1 MIHADVSVAA
11 GRLFFLVLQVS
22 QYAETKKETPLKVQ
36 VYATKVWLPFKGYS
50 YTGGTLRALTEA
62 RKVQPEEYEHG
73 YRGYYAYYQIIH
85 LSGDKPS
92 LFELASKEGYRST
105 LVGSTWD
112 FSIAKFVKGAFKVGF
127 SLALYMGFGYAV
139 FTSDLATGVK
149 HYMIVGLC
157 VLFALVSA
165 LEFGQQ
171 TGGGNVVKIGKA
183 LIGGFGRFIRLPAS
197 SLATAF
203 ANTPKLASLIL
214 AVSLVLAGWLSADTY
229 AWETTVEYMT
239 KRGWYEK
246 PDAAQDQG
254 GIGEDVR
261 DLWQRMRGGD
271 SNSNKEPKKEANVKA
286 TRGLGRMVRRLQ
298 NNDHVDY

>member
-11 GRLFFLVLQVS
+11 GRVFFLVLQVA
-22 QYAETKKETPLKVQ
+22 QYAETNKETPLKVQ

-50 YTGGTLRALTEA
+50 YTQGTLRALTEA

-73 YRGYYAYYQIIH
+73 YTGYYAYYQIID

-105 LVGSTWD
+105 IVD
-112 FSIAKFVKGAFKVGF
+112 PAREFSVAMFLKGALKVGF

-139 FTSDLATGVK
+139 FTSNLSAGMKNATMFYLG
-149 HYMIVGLC
+149 
-157 VLFALVSA
+157 VLFALASV
-165 LEFGQQ
+165 LEIGQQ
-171 TGGGNVVKIGKA
+171 TEGGNIVKIGRG
-183 LIGGFGRFIRLPAS
+183 LFYGFGRFIRLPAT

-203 ANTPKLASLIL
+203 ANTPKLASVIL
-214 AVSLVLAGWLSADTY
+214 ALALVLTGWLSADTY

-254 GIGEDVR
+254 GIGEDIR
-261 DLWQRMRGGD
+261 ELWQRMRGGN
-271 SNSNKEPKKEANVKA
+271 SNSNKEPRKEANVKPS
-286 TRGLGRMVRRLQ
+286 RGLERMVRRLKMESQ
-298 NNDHVDY
+298 YRA